1 MARINVSRILRS
13 PRYTDTIVI
22 YRRMDVINGYGEFT
36 PVDQEPITDIAVVQ
50 NASVND
56 LKMLPDSA
64 QLDNTISV
72 IYNGLLNLET
82 EDTYADIVL
91 WQGKRYQVQ
100 YIKDWDNWGQGF
112 IKAICQQVDAYG

>member
-13 PRYTDTIVI
+13 PRYTDEILI
-22 YRRMDVINGYGEFT
+22 YRRIDVINEFGEFT
-36 PVDQEPITDIAVVQ
+36 PVDQDPITDIAVVE

-56 LKMLPDSA
+56 LKMLPDTA
-64 QLDNTISV
+64 TLDNTILV

-91 WQGKRYQVQ
+91 WKGKRYQVRDV
-100 YIKDWDNWGQGF
+100 KDWSNWGQGF
-112 IKAICQQVDAYG
+112 IKAICQQVDAYA